1 MNSGTEASDRFQAPE
16 SVSADVIEDE
26 VGIQVYLDT
35 CINLLANQLDAI
47 SSLDNKS
54 NTTLSVGS
62 AVLPLSL
69 GIIRAI
75 EEDPPLIVLFPVCL
89 AAAAYVVLVGFWFL
103 ATARNQGAQVDPNL
117 TEMSAYLES
126 GDYQGIVLKLWA
138 ANAYHESTETNA
150 NLLATKGAMVSYAQY
165 ALIVECGLLAFA
177 GVCGLII
184 R

>member
-1 MNSGTEASDRFQAPE
+1 MSESTSTSERFHSPD
-16 SVSADVIEDE
+16 SVSLDVIEDE
-26 VGIQVYLDT
+26 VGIQIYYDT
-35 CINLLANQLDAI
+35 CVNLLKNQLDAI
-47 SSLDNKS
+47 GSLDAKS

-75 EEDPPLIVLFPVCL
+75 EENPPMIVLMPVCL

-117 TEMSAYLES
+117 TEMSVYLES

-150 NLLATKGAMVSYAQY
+150 DLLAIKGAMVSYAQY

-177 GVCGLII
+177 GVCGLVI